1 MEVTD
6 VIRLYVVD
14 TAECRVEA
22 AASYFFFTRTCTTL
36 QIKYV
41 SYEYK
46 NNSANRGAQSV
57 SIRIQTNIW
66 KTLYQNTT

>member
-22 AASYFFFTRTCTTL
+22 AASDFFFTRTCTTL

-46 NNSANRGAQSV
+46 NNSANRGAQ
-57 SIRIQTNIW
+57 
-66 KTLYQNTT
+66 